1 MSSEN
6 LEKIVAGIYFVSV
19 MFEDQR
25 NGGEPRF
32 LCVLVF
38 FHHLPS
44 LGTGLE
50 ALQDRLLINR

>member
-25 NGGEPRF
+25 NGGEPRS

-38 FHHLPS
+38 
-44 LGTGLE
+44 
-50 ALQDRLLINR
+50 LIIFQA